1 MKDQDQHN
9 SATSTNRI
17 HSILVK
23 GGPPCQWWWGG
34 CVAADM
40 SVGRIW
46 IDSIFIGGG
55 HKRGEATAI
64 EGRRAYS
71 PCVGGLPAPI
81 GPM

>member
-1 MKDQDQHN
+1 MQPQL
-9 SATSTNRI
+9 TESTA
-17 HSILVK
+17 SWSKVGLLVNDDEAD
-23 GGPPCQWWWGG
+23 
-34 CVAADM
+34 VDVDM

-71 PCVGGLPAPI
+71 PCVGGQSRQTL
-81 GPM
+81 